1 MNTTSVATNRFNQQQ
16 HGTIFLCQ
24 TCTLYCIRLFKNLI
38 SRRELGW
45 FAHSV
50 GLAPERALLQPTG
63 RLQGPLRSKPHDV
76 EVKGLLVFFMSKM

>member
-1 MNTTSVATNRFNQQQ
+1 MNTTSVATNRFNQLQ

-24 TCTLYCIRLFKNLI
+24 TLYCIRLFKNLI

-45 FAHSV
+45 LAHSV
-50 GLAPERALLQPTG
+50 GLAPERALLKPTG
-63 RLQGPLRSKPHDV
+63 RLQGPLRSKLHDV